1 MTSINCGTLIQYFP
15 MQFSFTIISD
25 NDQTTKQTLDLFEN
39 FLNYFCAGIAKDTQS
54 GVNQIIKLKPQ
65 LVIIKIHTK
74 INERNMLLDF

>member
-1 MTSINCGTLIQYFP
+1 